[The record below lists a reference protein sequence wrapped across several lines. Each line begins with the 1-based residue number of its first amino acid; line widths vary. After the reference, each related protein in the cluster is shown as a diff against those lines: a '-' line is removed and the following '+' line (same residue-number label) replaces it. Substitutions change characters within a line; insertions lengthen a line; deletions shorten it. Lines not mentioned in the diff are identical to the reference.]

1 MPIESDSHHI
11 LFSFETINYYFCGG
25 GGGDV
30 LLGRAECGEE
40 REREGWHSGESEDPR
55 GLFIVEVARRWRGF
69 NAHDL

>member
-1 MPIESDSHHI
+1 MF
-11 LFSFETINYYFCGG
+11 FSGALSVE
-25 GGGDV
+25 
-30 LLGRAECGEE
+30 R